1 MNLNTI
7 RYYSKAIK
15 AGSKYVYQTVPRLL
29 TLWLDLGE
37 DDPELRME
45 SNQKINQEVA
55 KAIETIPTYKV
66 CFSPSRPRHTRSYTL
81 QWFPAFPQIASRV
94 GHKSNEVYSL
104 LANLI
109 SRIIGEYPKQA
120 LWLFISVVKST
131 KSTRATRGK
140 GLLERLKVSLVSA
153 MFPIRI
159 AYPVEPKSQTH
170 GIGGRTFLVS

>member
-7 RYYSKAIK
+7 RFYSKAIK

-37 DDPELRME
+37 DDPDLKME
-45 SNQKINQEVA
+45 SNQKINQEVS
-55 KAIETIPTYKV
+55 KAIEAIPTYKV
-66 CFSPSRPRHTRSYTL
+66 RFPPSQLHATHFHIV

-94 GHKSNEVYSL
+94 GHGSSEVYKL

-131 KSTRATRGK
+131 KQIRATRGRK
-140 GLLERLKVSLVSA
+140 LLDRLRVS
-153 MFPIRI
+153 
-159 AYPVEPKSQTH
+159 
-170 GIGGRTFLVS
+170 